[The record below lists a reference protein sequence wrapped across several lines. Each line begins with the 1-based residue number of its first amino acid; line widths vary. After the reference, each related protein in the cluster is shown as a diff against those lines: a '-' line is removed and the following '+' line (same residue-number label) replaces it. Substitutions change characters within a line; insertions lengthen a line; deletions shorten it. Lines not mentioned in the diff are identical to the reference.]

1 MRDPKLSFGYS
12 KQYKVVRLSEIA
24 TPNARIGWQ
33 NLRRS
38 EFMDSG
44 DVYIITGTDFENGIV
59 NFKGCKFVA
68 PERYEMDDKIKVHE
82 GDILIT
88 KDGTIGKVA
97 IVKGLDRKATLNA
110 GVFVL
115 NDINQEVCHEYLYH
129 YLRSPKLLKF
139 INTSSTGGTI
149 LHLNQS
155 VLLNFPVTLPSLGEQ
170 QKIAAFFTALDK
182 KISIKNAT
190 LKSFTALKADTM
202 SRIFSQRLSLG
213 TNGPWKVSLLK
224 DVLNV
229 ERGGSPRPIDK
240 FLTSDPDGLNWIKI
254 GDAPIDGNRIT
265 SVKEK
270 ILRSGLSKT
279 RFVRKGDLILSNS
292 MSFGRPYILDV
303 DGCIHDGWLSIKN
316 SKNVFDVDFLVYLLA
331 SQEVKRQY
339 KSLAGAG
346 VVTNLNKDLVNKVI
360 LSYPTLREQKNIAN
374 ILNSIDEKIVIIKKQ
389 VATLEKL
396 KKGFMQQMFV

>member
-170 QKIAAFFTALDK
+170 QKIAAFFTALDEKIACEAKRVEKIKLVK
-182 KISIKNAT
+182 KSCLQKIFGEEMHFNDST
-190 LKSFTALKADTM
+190 PWVETSFGEVSTFVNGRAYAQNELL
-202 SRIFSQRLSLG
+202 SRGKYLVLRVGNFF
-213 TNGPWKVSLLK
+213 TNSEYYYSDLELDEDKYANDGDLLYAWSASFGPRIWNGGKVIYHYHIWKVVPK
-224 DVLNV
+224 NV
-229 ERGGSPRPIDK
+229 DK
-240 FLTSDPDGLNWIKI
+240 NFLFYALQ
-254 GDAPIDGNRIT
+254 
-265 SVKEK
+265 
-270 ILRSGLSKT
+270 
-279 RFVRKGDLILSNS
+279 
-292 MSFGRPYILDV
+292 YDV
-303 DGCIHDGWLSIKN
+303 DGIKGQLN
-316 SKNVFDVDFLVYLLA
+316 GGTMSHLT
-331 SQEVKRQY
+331 
-339 KSLAGAG
+339 KSGIEER
-346 VVTNLNKDLVNKVI
+346 VI
-360 LSYPTLREQKNIAN
+360 KIPCDNEQKEIGEF
-374 ILNSIDEKIVIIKKQ
+374 LKLLDQKIVIASRKLEVLVRQKKSFIQ
-389 VATLEKL
+389 R
-396 KKGFMQQMFV
+396 MFI

>member
-170 QKIAAFFTALDK
+170 QKIAAFFTMLDRKIELETKKVSKYKQAKKAIFQKILSDALFENCPLK
-182 KISIKNAT
+182 MEKISSVANAIT
-190 LKSFTALKADTM
+190 GYPFDSSKFQEHGIRLVKGANVKRGSLD
-202 SRIFSQRLSLG
+202 FS
-213 TNGPWKVSLLK
+213 P
-224 DVLNV
+224 
-229 ERGGSPRPIDK
+229 E
-240 FLTSDPDGLNWIKI
+240 
-254 GDAPIDGNRIT
+254 IT
-265 SVKEK
+265 SFWANCDNLEK
-270 ILRSGLSKT
+270 
-279 RFVRKGDLILSNS
+279 FVLQKGDLLIQ
-292 MSFGRPYILDV
+292 MDGAQVGKSFGFVEQDLLPALLVQRVTRLRCNESVANVLYQYLDH
-303 DGCIHDGWLSIKN
+303 GY
-316 SKNVFDVDFLVYLLA
+316 FD
-331 SQEVKRQY
+331 
-339 KSLAGAG
+339 
-346 VVTNLNKDLVNKVI
+346 
-360 LSYPTLREQKNIAN
+360 SY
-374 ILNSIDEKIVIIKKQ
+374 IKKRMTNTA
-389 VATLEKL
+389 VPHISLSDIKDFEFMIPEREESL
-396 KKGFMQQMFV
+396 KKMSCLFRLLESKIKIIECRRKVLIRQKQAFMQQMLV